1 MLTKTMGLNNVEGN
15 INRGVSK
22 GLIVLV
28 ILCFLFVGC
37 SSSTLINSRPEG
49 AALYIDGVRVGLTP
63 YKYSDTAPLGT
74 SKAVRLEK
82 QGYKPLNT
90 TIRKD
95 EFKVG
100 PCIGGVL
107 VLFPFI
113 WLLGYPDMYEYPL
126 ESI

>member
-1 MLTKTMGLNNVEGN
+1 MFRKLMGFSVEGYMSR
-15 INRGVSK
+15 IVSK
-22 GLIVLV
+22 SMIVLV

-49 AALYIDGVRVGLTP
+49 AELYIDGVRMGLTP
-63 YKYSDTAPLGT
+63 YKYSDMAPLGT
-74 SKAVRLEK
+74 SKVIRLEK
-82 QGYKPLNT
+82 PGYKPLNT
-90 TIRKD
+90 IIRKE

-113 WLLGYPDMYEYPL
+113 WLLGYPDRYEYPL